1 MDNKELI
8 QIYKTLQEK
17 RRMPCPR
24 CGHDTMLDGC
34 RNALSRHEDIY
45 ICPCCGTDE
54 AVLDMKGIV
63 LVLDDWY
70 AVKRIMG
77 DPVIDVTANEDITK
91 KSYYLEARK
100 RFNITGQTIDD
111 IMASA
116 LEGGITYWCNRAEIV
131 ESTYFGEYAS
141 DQISR
146 GGSLR
151 LYDAEED
158 KQHILTLTNFLK
170 GVSLYV
176 ANGPEEIIYN
186 GEVDAS
192 EVDALVADAIVQ
204 YALFDDVIYG

>member
-45 ICPCCGTDE
+45 ICPRCGTDE
-54 AVLDMKGIV
+54 AKLDINGIV
-63 LVLDDWY
+63 LALDDWY

-111 IMASA
+111 IMSAA
-116 LEGGITYWCNRAEIV
+116 LEGGINYWCNYVETV
-131 ESTYFGEYAS
+131 ESVCFGDYVSEH
-141 DQISR
+141 ISR
-146 GGSLR
+146 SGSLR
-151 LYDAEED
+151 LYDSEED
-158 KQHILTLTNFLK
+158 KQYILTLTKFLK

-176 ANGPEEIIYN
+176 ANGPDAIIYN